1 MLCNTV
7 VYIIWLPSIGVWCKI
22 TYHSL
27 CFPAKYLFQ
36 ITSILKYWWTTFANY
51 LTLYLALHRANKNKN
66 PLGKFRGRILY
77 TSVVHYIEA
86 KSTSLIMSFST
97 LPTVL
102 IVSAPYLFQCWVQ
115 SSPGLTSDDGDG
127 DGDEI
132 AYLRASVKVMTVGRR
147 YYGENV
153 EEVSKFKKWWERGLS
168 GCRLWSKSI
177 RI

>member
-36 ITSILKYWWTTFANY
+36 ITSILKYSWTTFTNY
-51 LTLYLALHRANKNKN
+51 LTLYLALHRASKNKN

-77 TSVVHYIEA
+77 TTLLHYIEA
-86 KSTSLIMSFST
+86 KNTSLIMSFST

-102 IVSAPYLFQCWVQ
+102 IVSAPYPFQCWVQ
-115 SSPGLTSDDGDG
+115 SSPGLLSSM
-127 DGDEI
+127 I
-132 AYLRASVKVMTVGRR
+132 RHIRWWRWNRLSSSVKVMTVGRR
-147 YYGENV
+147 YYSENV
-153 EEVSKFKKWWERGLS
+153 EEVSKFKKWWERAFGLQAM
-168 GCRLWSKSI
+168 K
-177 RI
+177 